1 MIICGRG
8 KFWQVLITNN
18 GQAGRDFGGP
28 WIWIM
33 DHSATFAIEKETQ
46 SGQRRV
52 FSMKCPRLLYEF
64 KSPNLFLFSIL
75 PQMYMSCHTFS
86 QEMLHSQ
93 SSFQAT
99 AL

>member
-1 MIICGRG
+1 VGWKHKEAECLLCFKEFKTMIICGRR

-52 FSMKCPRLLYEF
+52 FSMKCPR
-64 KSPNLFLFSIL
+64 
-75 PQMYMSCHTFS
+75 
-86 QEMLHSQ
+86 
-93 SSFQAT
+93 
-99 AL
+99 